1 MQKGPCF
8 FAAIVVIVFAAS
20 PTQATPVA
28 TVSTSAAYDTYTDSE
43 SDISFD
49 IAVPAEAHAHAW
61 VPGYPAD
68 YGKSDAWAAIGG
80 SVRAYSGGQGARGGS
95 ITTSADS
102 TQTAEWLITSDT
114 LAPGTSVSILLDV
127 SFKGSLFADFAAS
140 LASASLNL
148 GDTTLYE
155 GTGTAPRRGAIE
167 STGAWEGDF
176 VKSGWWFLLDTT
188 DRIGFDA
195 EVGQT
200 IALTLTLH
208 TEAYVA
214 SAAESGSVAN
224 FSDSGIYTFV
234 GAEDPLDPGTMLD
247 VDFVMVPEPTT
258 LLLFSLGCLG
268 LIRKHRA

>member
-1 MQKGPCF
+1 MQKEARF
-8 FAAIVVIVFAAS
+8 LLAILTIVLAAS

-49 IAVPAEAHAHAW
+49 SAVPAEAHAHAW

-68 YGKSDAWAAIGG
+68 YGKSDAWATIGG

-95 ITTSADS
+95 ITTFADS

-114 LAPGTSVSILLDV
+114 LAPGTSVSIVLDV
-127 SFKGSLFADFAAS
+127 SFNGSLQADYAVGS
-140 LASASLNL
+140 ASASLDL
-148 GDTTLYE
+148 GDMTIYE
-155 GTGTAPRRGAIE
+155 GSGTAYSRATIE
-167 STGAWEGDF
+167 STGAWDGDF
-176 VKSGWWFLLDTT
+176 VKSYLRFLLDTT

-214 SAAESGSVAN
+214 DAAESGAFVN
-224 FSDSGIYTFV
+224 FSDSGFYTYI

-247 VDFVMVPEPTT
+247 VDFVMVPEPAT
-258 LLLFSLGCLG
+258 LFILGLGGLG
-268 LIRKHRA
+268 LIRKRRA